1 MLKQKTGYE
10 DSMNEFREFLRE
22 DNFFARAVTFG
33 MIPLFWRIFL
43 GIGRWYGYKDN
54 LLLFGIAGIWIGVV
68 IGHQLY
74 YRWISPEKR
83 KSKEC

>member
-1 MLKQKTGYE
+1 
-10 DSMNEFREFLRE
+10 MNEFREFLRE

-33 MIPLFWRIFL
+33 MIPLFWRVSL
-43 GIGRWYGYKDN
+43 EIGRRCGYENN

-74 YRWISPEKR
+74 YRWLFPEKR
-83 KSKEC
+83 QRQTDDEHANTTNNN